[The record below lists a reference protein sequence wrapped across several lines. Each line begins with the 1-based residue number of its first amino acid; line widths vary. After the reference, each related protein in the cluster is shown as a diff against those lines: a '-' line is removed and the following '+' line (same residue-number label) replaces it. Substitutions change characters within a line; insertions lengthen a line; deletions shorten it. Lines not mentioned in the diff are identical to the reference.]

1 MDVLERHYQTLKN
14 IFTFAIANSK
24 QFPKLNVDDAT
35 RICYKAKLFDR
46 NMNMATFDKNF
57 VATNASING
66 VKSPS
71 DRELN
76 RYEFIELMVRTAKS
90 KYLEP
95 KVHHELYE
103 CMERLI
109 EKDLV
114 PNIPQVEGAVF
125 RTTHA
130 YNSIVNMLLFKNHI
144 VLRRL
149 YEGVGV
155 ESQAQKNES
164 AAATSSKKKKTIS
177 LPPTKLPLDDLGL
190 DLDRPTVRANL

>member
-1 MDVLERHYQTLKN
+1 MSNVRINHCIQWRNFNISFTVTTFAVTNDSASYFASPTFIITRVTTLKL
-14 IFTFAIANSK
+14 S
-24 QFPKLNVDDAT
+24 
-35 RICYKAKLFDR
+35 FDR

-114 PNIPQVEGAVF
+114 PNIPQVEGAAF

-164 AAATSSKKKKTIS
+164 AAATTSKKKKTAG
-177 LPPTKLPLDDLGL
+177 LPPGSKY
-190 DLDRPTVRANL
+190 